1 MKRRVFLIV
10 LDSFG
15 IGALPD
21 ADEYGDE
28 GSNTLRAVSKSK
40 FFRAET
46 LASLGLFQ
54 IDGVREWA
62 HGLQKGI
69 PPRAACEKTADAYKA
84 EVFPDTAYRKTK
96 DEFQGEVLPN
106 AAYGRM
112 SEASKGKDTTTG
124 HWEIAGIISETP
136 FPTYPQGFPKELLEK
151 FSAATGRGI
160 LCNRPYSG
168 TQVIEDFGKE
178 HLETGKL
185 IVYVRGQRVSGRRAR
200 GGCARGG
207 AVSVLPHRAELLT
220 GDNAAGRVIARPF
233 LGEAG
238 RFTAR
243 RAATIFRWSRRER
256 RCSISLGNGLDVLG
270 VGKIS
275 DIFAG
280 RGLTENRGA
289 NLDNADGMEK
299 TERCLERDF
308 EGLCFVNLVDFDMV
322 YGHRN
327 DADGYAAAI
336 ARFDEWLKN
345 FLPKLKESDVLMITA
360 DHGCDPDTPSTDHS
374 REYVPV
380 LMYGK
385 DVAGGTL
392 GTRTTF
398 ADVSATVLELFGL
411 GRRERA
417 FGRAGQR
424 RLKPRGK

>member
-62 HGLQKGI
+62 RGLQKGI
-69 PPRAACEKTADAYKA
+69 PSRAACEKTTDAYKA

-185 IVYVRGQRVSGRRAR
+185 IVYTSADSVFQVAAHEEVVPVEELYRYCRIAR
-200 GGCARGG
+200 
-207 AVSVLPHRAELLT
+207 ELLT
-220 GDNAAGRVIARPF
+220 GNNAVGRVIARPF
-233 LGEAG
+233 LGAEG
-238 RFTAR
+238 RFYRT
-243 RAATIFRWSRRER
+243 ATIFRWSRRE
-256 RCSISLGNGLDVLG
+256 
-270 VGKIS
+270 
-275 DIFAG
+275 
-280 RGLTENRGA
+280 
-289 NLDNADGMEK
+289 
-299 TERCLERDF
+299 
-308 EGLCFVNLVDFDMV
+308 
-322 YGHRN
+322 
-327 DADGYAAAI
+327 
-336 ARFDEWLKN
+336 
-345 FLPKLKESDVLMITA
+345 
-360 DHGCDPDTPSTDHS
+360 
-374 REYVPV
+374 
-380 LMYGK
+380 
-385 DVAGGTL
+385 
-392 GTRTTF
+392 
-398 ADVSATVLELFGL
+398 
-411 GRRERA
+411 
-417 FGRAGQR
+417 
-424 RLKPRGK
+424 

>member
-69 PPRAACEKTADAYKA
+69 SPRAACEKTADAYKA

-96 DEFQGEVLPN
+96 DEFQNEVLPN

-185 IVYVRGQRVSGRRAR
+185 IVYTSADSVFQVAAHEEVVPVEELYRYCRIAR
-200 GGCARGG
+200 
-207 AVSVLPHRAELLT
+207 ELLT

-233 LGEAG
+233 LGAEG
-238 RFTAR
+238 RFYRTPR
-243 RAATIFRWSRRER
+243 RHDF
-256 RCSISLGNGLDVLG
+256 SLEPTGVTMLDILKENGLDVLG

-289 NLDNADGMEK
+289 NRDNADGMEK

-345 FLPKLKESDVLMITA
+345 FLPKLKEGDVLMITA

-411 GRRERA
+411 KG
-417 FGRAGQR
+417 GAGKSFWTGQ
-424 RLKPRGK
+424 GSAD

>member
-62 HGLQKGI
+62 RGLQKGI
-69 PPRAACEKTADAYKA
+69 PSRAACEKTTDAYKA

-160 LCNRPYSG
+160 MQSALFGDAGNRRFRKG
-168 TQVIEDFGKE
+168 TSRNGEADRI
-178 HLETGKL
+178 
-185 IVYVRGQRVSGRRAR
+185 YVRGQRVSGRRAR

-207 AVSVLPHRAELLT
+207 AVSVLPHRA
-220 GDNAAGRVIARPF
+220 
-233 LGEAG
+233 
-238 RFTAR
+238 
-243 RAATIFRWSRRER
+243 
-256 RCSISLGNGLDVLG
+256 G
-270 VGKIS
+270 V
-275 DIFAG
+275 
-280 RGLTENRGA
+280 
-289 NLDNADGMEK
+289 ADG
-299 TERCLERDF
+299 
-308 EGLCFVNLVDFDMV
+308 
-322 YGHRN
+322 
-327 DADGYAAAI
+327 
-336 ARFDEWLKN
+336 
-345 FLPKLKESDVLMITA
+345 
-360 DHGCDPDTPSTDHS
+360 
-374 REYVPV
+374 
-380 LMYGK
+380 
-385 DVAGGTL
+385 
-392 GTRTTF
+392 
-398 ADVSATVLELFGL
+398 
-411 GRRERA
+411 
-417 FGRAGQR
+417 Q
-424 RLKPRGK
+424 

>member
-96 DEFQGEVLPN
+96 DEFQNEVLPN

-185 IVYVRGQRVSGRRAR
+185 IVYTSADSVFQVAAHEEVVPVEELYRYCRIAR
-200 GGCARGG
+200 
-207 AVSVLPHRAELLT
+207 ELLT

-233 LGEAG
+233 LGAEG
-238 RFTAR
+238 RFYRTPR
-243 RAATIFRWSRRER
+243 RHDF
-256 RCSISLGNGLDVLG
+256 SLTPPENTRLDLLKNDGLDVIS
-270 VGKIS
+270 VGKIY

-280 RGLTENRGA
+280 KGVTESHRTV
-289 NLDNADGMEK
+289 DNDDGMNVTIELQK
-299 TERCLERDF
+299 RDF
-308 EGLCFVNLVDFDMV
+308 HGLCFVNLVDFDMK

-327 DADGYAAAI
+327 DVDGYASAMTA
-336 ARFDEWLKN
+336 FDKRLGEFVADMKN
-345 FLPKLKESDVLMITA
+345 DDVLIISA
-360 DHGCDPDTPSTDHS
+360 DHGCDPGTPSTDHS
-374 REYVPV
+374 RECVP
-380 LMYGK
+380 MIIYGNNIK
-385 DVAGGTL
+385 SGVNL
-392 GTRTTF
+392 GSRATY
-398 ADVSATVLELFGL
+398 ADISATILD
-411 GRRERA
+411 A
-417 FGRAGQR
+417 FGVDKANTAGKSF
-424 RLKPRGK
+424 LCEVKK